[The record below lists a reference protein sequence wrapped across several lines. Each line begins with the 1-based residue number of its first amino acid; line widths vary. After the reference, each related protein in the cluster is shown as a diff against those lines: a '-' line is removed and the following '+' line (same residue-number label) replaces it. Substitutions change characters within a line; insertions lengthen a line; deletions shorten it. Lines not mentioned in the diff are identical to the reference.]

1 MAGILVMSYAR
12 ANIWTTRS
20 WGSCGGIFR
29 YQVFYINAVYI
40 LPIFS
45 QNRSSEMSNFL
56 ALIYDNGELWGKY
69 T

>member
-1 MAGILVMSYAR
+1 MQGLTFGPQEVGGHVMKFFAIKSS
-12 ANIWTTRS
+12 ISMLCFWH
-20 WGSCGGIFR
+20 
-29 YQVFYINAVYI
+29 I